1 MYLIDLKIPG
11 FATNIAPILQKILN
25 KIEIFFNVKF
35 AALDDQK
42 LGLYKIEVLH
52 NINNLI

>member
-42 LGLYKIEVLH
+42 FGLYKIEVLH